1 MAGGRAR
8 AWMGLALGSVLVL
21 GLSAGLLADRLLVDR
36 DGERDG
42 RRDRSHAHGAGPEML
57 HFDCRSRE
65 ENEASATGGLGPA
78 EQRRTIDADRLRE
91 HSARAAERLGR
102 RLELEP
108 EQIEALEPIVA
119 DAMSRSRVYW
129 RGARDE
135 FCAMQMHFHQQ
146 VSELLSP
153 DQAARFDE
161 WTAKLA
167 ERGQRHGSGH
177 PGDRNRDGEDSG
189 GCR

>member
-42 RRDRSHAHGAGPEML
+42 RRDRSREHGSGPPML
-57 HFDCRSRE
+57 HFDCRSWE
-65 ENEASATGGLGPA
+65 ENQASAAGGDEPA
-78 EQRRTIDADRLRE
+78 EQTRTVDGDRLRE
-91 HSARAAERLGR
+91 HSSRAAERLGK
-102 RLELEP
+102 RLELDP
-108 EQIEALEPIVA
+108 EQIEALGPIVA

-146 VSELLSP
+146 VSGLLSP
-153 DQAARFDE
+153 DQAVRFDE
-161 WTAKLA
+161 WRAELA
-167 ERGQRHGSGH
+167 ERGRRHGSGYR
-177 PGDRNRDGEDSG
+177 GDRNRDGGDSG

>member
-1 MAGGRAR
+1 MVGGRAR
-8 AWMGLALGSVLVL
+8 AWMGLALGSVLVV

-36 DGERDG
+36 DGEKG
-42 RRDRSHAHGAGPEML
+42 ERRDRSHSHGTGPPML
-57 HFDCRSRE
+57 HFDCRSWE
-65 ENEASATGGLGPA
+65 ENEAAAAGGREPA
-78 EQRRTIDADRLRE
+78 EQTRTVDADRLRE
-91 HSARAAERLGR
+91 YSTRAAERLGK

-108 EQIEALEPIVA
+108 EQIEALGPIVA

-129 RGARDE
+129 SGARDE

-153 DQAARFDE
+153 DQAARFDV
-161 WTAKLA
+161 WTAELA
-167 ERGQRHGSGH
+167 ERGGRHGSGH
-177 PGDRNRDGEDSG
+177 RGDRSRDGEDSG